1 MKAIDK
7 YTLRI
12 SNANNSDGITESTD
26 KSTFTINLPNNLKNR
41 GKCYVRVVG
50 GLIQLKATKEANNNR
65 IIEDGTR
72 VISLISNIPML
83 GYDTETRGGGN
94 TILGTGFI
102 LDDNTDIVEL
112 DAPDAGFGFT
122 CPSLPDQ
129 ITIEKIYIDPDT
141 NKYVLANV
149 NTLELPATI
158 ELEITF
164 YNDFIDK

>member
-12 SNANNSDGITESTD
+12 SNANNSDGIIESAD

-50 GLIQLKATKEANNNR
+50 GLIQLKLVGGNSILAAN
-65 IIEDGTR
+65 TR
-72 VISLISNIPML
+72 VISLSSNIPML

-129 ITIEKIYIDPDT
+129 ITIEKIFIDPTT
-141 NKYVLANV
+141 NKYVLANT
-149 NTLELPATI
+149 NTLDIPATI

>member
-7 YTLRI
+7 YTLRL
-12 SNANNSDGITESTD
+12 SNANNSDGIIESAD

-50 GLIQLKATKEANNNR
+50 GLIQLKLVGGNSILAAN
-65 IIEDGTR
+65 TR
-72 VISLISNIPML
+72 VISLRSNIPML

-102 LDDNTDIVEL
+102 LGDDTDIVEL
-112 DAPDAGFGFT
+112 DAADAQFGFT
-122 CPSLPDQ
+122 SPSLPDQ
-129 ITIEKIYIDPDT
+129 ITIEKIFIDPTT
-141 NKYVLANV
+141 NKYVLANI
-149 NTLELPATI
+149 NTLDIPAII

>member
-1 MKAIDK
+1 MKPIDK

-12 SNANNSDGITESTD
+12 SNANNADGITESTD
-26 KSTFTINLPNNLKNR
+26 KSSFTIDLPNNLKNR

-50 GLIQLKATKEANNNR
+50 GLIQLKVPGGNS
-65 IIEDGTR
+65 IIEEDTR
-72 VISLISNIPML
+72 VISLRSNIPML
-83 GYDTETRGGGN
+83 GYDTENRGSSN

-102 LDDNTDIVEL
+102 LEDATEIVEL

-122 CPSLPDQ
+122 CPSLPEQ

-149 NTLELPATI
+149 NTVDLPATI
-158 ELEITF
+158 ELELTF
-164 YNDFIDK
+164 YNDFHS

>member
-50 GLIQLKATKEANNNR
+50 GLIQLKNAAGNSILAAN
-65 IIEDGTR
+65 TR
-72 VISLISNIPML
+72 VISLSSNIPML

-129 ITIEKIYIDPDT
+129 ITIEKIFIDPTT
-141 NKYVLANV
+141 NKYVLANT
-149 NTLELPATI
+149 NTLDIPATI